1 MMALG
6 AKGVISVASNIV
18 PEVMVEMTH
27 LCLDNDF
34 AAASRLQIRYM
45 DLIDALFTEV
55 NPIPIKAAMNLMGM
69 EAGPLRLPLC
79 DISDQ
84 NRAMLRT
91 AMERMGLLK

>member
-18 PEVMVEMTH
+18 PEVMAEMTH

-34 AAASRLQIRYM
+34 AAASQLQIRYM

-55 NPIPIKAAMNLMGM
+55 NPIPIKAAMNLLGM
-69 EAGPLRLPLC
+69 DAGSLRLPLC
-79 DISDQ
+79 DISDK
-84 NRAMLRT
+84 NLDTLRR
-91 AMERMGLLK
+91 AMERAGLLK